1 MAEEDLSS
9 FLWITDIHKSI
20 DNTILGYILWYM
32 NTTVLFK
39 TDKKLKEKAQ
49 KTAAKMGLPFSTVLN
64 ELVRGFVKRQ
74 QITFK
79 TFDDVEDEIWLEKAM
94 KAEKTG
100 KYLGAKKSEA
110 FLKRL
115 ANAKN

>member
-1 MAEEDLSS
+1 
-9 FLWITDIHKSI
+9 
-20 DNTILGYILWYM
+20 M

-64 ELVRGFVKRQ
+64 ELMREFIKRQ

-79 TFDDVEDEIWLEKAM
+79 TFEDVEDEIWLEKILR
-94 KAEKTG
+94 AEKNG
-100 KYLGAKKSEA
+100 KYLSPKKSMA
-110 FLKRL
+110 FLEKMRR
-115 ANAKN
+115 NA